1 MTARGSQVLLAIS
14 ALSLVVTLA
23 MQWAPPLLQM
33 PPGTQIRCAEPVWS
47 AGNVF
52 SGQEVAC
59 QFVIENTGRTAVTVK
74 KLSTSCGCTSIA
86 AEIEGQQI
94 PLGKSLTIPVTWTP
108 SSQTGH
114 QTKRVT
120 VEFAEWNNWSLSLQV
135 EGEVLPM
142 WTVNPSQISLGNMTA
157 DASVEQVAEITFA
170 TGSPVQSATRVQC
183 SHKQIRATLEPF
195 GPNQQRIRVQTLP
208 PLDSGRLST
217 NLYVHTASDA
227 IVIPVVGFVG
237 EPSNAEIPL
246 DVAAP

>member
-1 MTARGSQVLLAIS
+1 MTARGSQVLLAFS

-47 AGNVF
+47 AGDVF
-52 SGQEVAC
+52 SGQEVAS

-94 PLGKSLTIPVTWTP
+94 PAGKSLTIPVTWTP

-135 EGEVLPM
+135 EGDVLPM
-142 WTVNPSQISLGNMTA
+142 WTVNPAQISLGNLTA
-157 DASVEQVAEITFA
+157 DASVEQVAEITFE

-183 SHKQIRATLEPF
+183 SHKQIRATLESF
-195 GPNQQRIRVQTLP
+195 GPNQQRVRVQTLP
-208 PLDSGRLST
+208 PLQHGRLST
-217 NLYVHTASDA
+217 NLYVHTAADA
-227 IVIPVVGFVG
+227 IVIPIAGFV
-237 EPSNAEIPL
+237 AETDEADSSQNFP
-246 DVAAP
+246 AP